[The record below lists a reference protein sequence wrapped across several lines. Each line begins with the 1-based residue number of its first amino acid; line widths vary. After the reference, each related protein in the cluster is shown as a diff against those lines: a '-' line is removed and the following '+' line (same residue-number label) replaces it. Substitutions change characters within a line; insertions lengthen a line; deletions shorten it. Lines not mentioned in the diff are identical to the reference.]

1 MIGFVIGGTKCAGC
15 IGEIEND
22 EMKIVNKKTVPTNY
36 SITPYEMIDKM
47 CELAENMTNNFQN
60 TGISCG
66 GPLDSKNGV
75 ILSPPNLP
83 G

>member
-1 MIGFVIGGTKCAGC
+1 
-15 IGEIEND
+15 
-22 EMKIVNKKTVPTNY
+22 
-36 SITPYEMIDKM
+36 MIDKM